1 MRFLSRTLIC
11 PSFSSVCPSSRRPG
25 TSRRGFVNQSDEAEN
40 KAGTGALR
48 HGKRNKN
55 GIS

>member
-25 TSRRGFVNQSDEAEN
+25 TSRRGFVKQSEEAEN